1 MTLISGKGGVHE
13 KTQKLNHG
21 SSQKEKDNFQKQ
33 GEEDSKY
40 QTHGNEYNIHLD
52 GPIHDP
58 VNNWLN
64 KYHENTDSLKNIII
78 WESLLQLFNFPMRF
92 YSPNSKICGFYAEIL
107 LHACWQMRKIGH
119 FWRKLNGN
127 LWNFMGR
134 SEIMSEFSCMQ
145 VGNSEKLN
153 FST

>member
-1 MTLISGKGGVHE
+1 MNDKIAGILMTLISGKGGVHE

-107 LHACWQMRKIGH
+107 LHACCQMKNWTFLKKTQWESLKFHG
-119 FWRKLNGN
+119 KLRNY
-127 LWNFMGR
+127 
-134 SEIMSEFSCMQ
+134 
-145 VGNSEKLN
+145 VGIQLHASW
-153 FST
+153 